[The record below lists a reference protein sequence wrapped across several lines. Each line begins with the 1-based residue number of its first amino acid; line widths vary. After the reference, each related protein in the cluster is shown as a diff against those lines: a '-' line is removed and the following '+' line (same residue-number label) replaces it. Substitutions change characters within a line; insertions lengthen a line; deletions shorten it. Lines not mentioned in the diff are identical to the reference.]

1 MLHVSTS
8 KKRRVKWGARFD
20 FVMIGKIADDDGD
33 GLLLVFVNID
43 RTQADEQLIHPGK
56 KSLGPHHRSWG
67 RFRAASLAITSQ
79 PHWKARFNSELDTM
93 HHSTS

>member
-20 FVMIGKIADDDGD
+20 FVMIGKIVDDDGD
-33 GLLLVFVNID
+33 DLLLVFVNID

-56 KSLGPHHRSWG
+56 
-67 RFRAASLAITSQ
+67 
-79 PHWKARFNSELDTM
+79 
-93 HHSTS
+93 